1 MPSCANNLT
10 ATSLNTQHSTD
21 MGRPKTRSKPKAGG
35 HRVKIIKDDEGK
47 ELVSVQGHTGEDVPP
62 GKAMQIM
69 EAHVAGMPAT
79 RIAKAFNTS
88 YHTVIALIRNRPEML
103 EKARVTAA
111 NNWKTLAAVGTA
123 ELLDRVPDMKD
134 HGLVIMS
141 AVASEKMELL
151 SGNATQ
157 RVEHVMA
164 PAADAWQDFVAGLKQ
179 AQVIEVASEPVA
191 SEASVPQKVAALPPA
206 VIEIETEPLQ

>member
-1 MPSCANNLT
+1 
-10 ATSLNTQHSTD
+10 

-62 GKAMQIM
+62 GKAMAIM
-69 EAHVAGMPAT
+69 EAHVSGMPAT
-79 RIAKAFNTS
+79 RIARAYNTS

-103 EKARVTAA
+103 DKARITAA

-123 ELLDRVPDMKD
+123 ELLDRVPDMAN

-164 PAADAWQDFVAGLKQ
+164 PAADAWASFVSGLKSD
-179 AQVIEVASEPVA
+179 QVIDVAFQPVGAQEPA
-191 SEASVPQKVAALPPA
+191 GQKDAPALPDAPITPDRDSA
-206 VIEIETEPLQ
+206 GVDDQHVTL

>member
-1 MPSCANNLT
+1 MS
-10 ATSLNTQHSTD
+10 
-21 MGRPKTRSKPKAGG
+21 RPKTRSKPKAGG

-62 GKAMQIM
+62 GKAMAIM

-79 RIAKAFNTS
+79 RIARAYNTS

-103 EKARVTAA
+103 DKARVTAA

-141 AVASEKMELL
+141 AVASEKAELL
-151 SGNATQ
+151 SGGATQ

-164 PAADAWQDFVAGLKQ
+164 PAADAWSDFVSGLRKTD
-179 AQVIEVASEPVA
+179 QVIDVAFEPVGA
-191 SEASVPQKVAALPPA
+191 QEPAGQKDAPALPDALITPDRDRA
-206 VIEIETEPLQ
+206 VVDDQHVTL

>member
-1 MPSCANNLT
+1 MA
-10 ATSLNTQHSTD
+10 
-21 MGRPKTRSKPKAGG
+21 RPKTRSKPKAGG

-62 GKAMQIM
+62 GKALAIM

-79 RIAKAFNTS
+79 RIARAYNTS

-103 EKARVTAA
+103 DKARVTAA

-141 AVASEKMELL
+141 AVASEKAELL
-151 SGNATQ
+151 SGGATQ

-164 PAADAWQDFVAGLKQ
+164 PAADAWLDFVSGLRKG
-179 AQVIEVASEPVA
+179 AEVIDVAFEPVGGA
-191 SEASVPQKVAALPPA
+191 ADAGQKDQAMALPPPNPDDTTISVVEDEA
-206 VIEIETEPLQ
+206 FTL

>member
-1 MPSCANNLT
+1 MA
-10 ATSLNTQHSTD
+10 
-21 MGRPKTRSKPKAGG
+21 RPKTRSKPKAGG

-47 ELVSVQGHTGEDVPP
+47 ELVSVQGHTGQDVPP

-69 EAHVAGMPAT
+69 EAHVGGMSAT
-79 RIAKAFNTS
+79 RIARAYNTS

-103 EKARVTAA
+103 DKARVTAA

-141 AVASEKMELL
+141 AVASEKAELL
-151 SGNATQ
+151 SGGATQ

-164 PAADAWQDFVAGLKQ
+164 PAADEWITFVAGLRKGTEAAVDVEFQ
-179 AQVIEVASEPVA
+179 PVA
-191 SEASVPQKVAALPPA
+191 GAAAGPQKAAELPAPA
-206 VIEIETEPLQ
+206 PKPDDSAHWTLEDEGLTL

>member
-1 MPSCANNLT
+1 MA
-10 ATSLNTQHSTD
+10 
-21 MGRPKTRSKPKAGG
+21 RPKTRSKPKAGG

-62 GKAMQIM
+62 GKAMAVM

-79 RIAKAFNTS
+79 RIARAYNTS

-103 EKARVTAA
+103 DKARVTAA

-141 AVASEKMELL
+141 AVASEKAELL
-151 SGNATQ
+151 SGGATQ

-164 PAADAWQDFVAGLKQ
+164 PAADAWADFVAGLKQ
-179 AQVIEVASEPVA
+179 ADVIDVVAEPVGTETA
-191 SEASVPQKVAALPPA
+191 PAQKAAALPAPL
-206 VIEIETEPLQ
+206 IEIETGATEELE

>member
-1 MPSCANNLT
+1 MA
-10 ATSLNTQHSTD
+10 
-21 MGRPKTRSKPKAGG
+21 RPKTRSKPKAGG
-35 HRVKIIKDDEGK
+35 HRVKIIKDDAGK

-62 GKAMQIM
+62 GKALAIM

-79 RIAKAFNTS
+79 RIARAYNTS

-103 EKARVTAA
+103 DKARVTAA

-141 AVASEKMELL
+141 AVASEKAELL
-151 SGNATQ
+151 SGGATQ

-164 PAADAWQDFVAGLKQ
+164 PAADAWLDFVAGLKRREDS
-179 AQVIEVASEPVA
+179 VDVAFEPVNA
-191 SEASVPQKVAALPPA
+191 QERLPQIEPPSLPPA
-206 VIEIETEPLQ
+206 PIEPNRELVTLD

>member
-1 MPSCANNLT
+1 MA
-10 ATSLNTQHSTD
+10 
-21 MGRPKTRSKPKAGG
+21 RPKTRSKPKAGG
-35 HRVKIIKDDEGK
+35 HRVKIIKDNKGK

-62 GKAMQIM
+62 GKAMAIM

-79 RIAKAFNTS
+79 RIARAYNTS

-151 SGNATQ
+151 SGNATS

-164 PAADAWQDFVAGLKQ
+164 PAADAWADFVAGLRKSGDVVDVEFQ
-179 AQVIEVASEPVA
+179 PVGAQERPAQT
-191 SEASVPQKVAALPPA
+191 EAPALPPA
-206 VIEIETEPLQ
+206 PIEPNHESASVEHQHVTL

>member
-1 MPSCANNLT
+1 MA
-10 ATSLNTQHSTD
+10 
-21 MGRPKTRSKPKAGG
+21 RPKTRSKPKAGG

-47 ELVSVQGHTGEDVPP
+47 ELVSVQGHTGQDVPP

-69 EAHVAGMPAT
+69 EAHVGGMSAT
-79 RIAKAFNTS
+79 RIARAYNTS

-103 EKARVTAA
+103 DKARVTAA

-141 AVASEKMELL
+141 AVASEKAELL
-151 SGNATQ
+151 SGGATQ

-164 PAADAWQDFVAGLKQ
+164 PAADEWITFVAGLRKGTE
-179 AQVIEVASEPVA
+179 AIDVAFEPVDA
-191 SEASVPQKVAALPPA
+191 LTAGPQKAAALPEA
-206 VIEIETEPLQ
+206 LIEIETGPTEELN

>member
-1 MPSCANNLT
+1 MI
-10 ATSLNTQHSTD
+10 D
-21 MGRPKTRSKPKAGG
+21 MARPKTRSKPKAGG

-62 GKAMQIM
+62 GKAMAIM

-79 RIAKAFNTS
+79 RIARAYNTS

-103 EKARVTAA
+103 DKARVTAA

-141 AVASEKMELL
+141 AVASEKAELL
-151 SGNATQ
+151 SGGATQ

-164 PAADAWQDFVAGLKQ
+164 PAADAWADFVSGLRKSGEVIDVAFIPVD
-179 AQVIEVASEPVA
+179 AQERPPQIEPPS
-191 SEASVPQKVAALPPA
+191 LPPA
-206 VIEIETEPLQ
+206 PIEPNHDCPPLE

>member
-1 MPSCANNLT
+1 MS
-10 ATSLNTQHSTD
+10 
-21 MGRPKTRSKPKAGG
+21 RPKTRSKPKAGG

-62 GKAMQIM
+62 GKVAEILA
-69 EAHVAGMPAT
+69 AHVSGMPAT
-79 RIAKAFNTS
+79 RIARAYNTS
-88 YHTVIALIRNRPEML
+88 YHTIIALIRNRPEAL
-103 EKARVTAA
+103 EKARQTAA

-141 AVASEKMELL
+141 AVASEKAELL
-151 SGNATQ
+151 SGGATQ

-164 PAADAWQDFVAGLKQ
+164 PAADAWQDFVSGLRS
-179 AQVIEVASEPVA
+179 ANVIDVVAEPVGTQEPA
-191 SEASVPQKVAALPPA
+191 GQKAAALPA
-206 VIEIETEPLQ
+206 IETDATVESDQPVSQP